1 MSKVSMYDDLKN
13 QPNDKIEAIKKIL
26 PDCFDKDGNL
36 IGEKLKEVLSGDFE
50 KPDTERFTFNW
61 AGKQK
66 AREIAYKTY
75 TDGTLKFDKERS
87 KNFDTT
93 ENLIIEGDNLQ
104 VLKLL
109 KNSYKGKVKCIY
121 IDPPYN
127 TGNDFVY
134 NDKFEL
140 DIKKYLIETGEI
152 DEDTG
157 EQLTDYIQKDD
168 GKKHSKWLS
177 FMYPRLMT
185 AREMLRDDGVIF
197 ISIDDNEVPHLR
209 LLMNEVFGEGE
220 FLTNIVW
227 HKKRGK
233 DNSAKFFS
241 TTHEHI
247 LVYSKDSDNFNLGKL
262 SLSDGTK
269 SAYKNPDNDIRGD
282 YRLLGVWAR
291 QQGGSEYE
299 YKTKSGK
306 KFEKQSWLMSIETM
320 TKLDEDNRLVCTE
333 NRLYRKLFL
342 NENEGSIPET
352 IWDDCSNNANAKDEI
367 KSLFTDAIFDTPKPT
382 PLIKRILQI
391 STAPNDLILDFF
403 AGSGTTG
410 QAVMELNQEEIDKQ
424 TKDGLFNT
432 PHPTSPAGGEEKA
445 FGGRKFILVQL
456 PEKIDEK
463 KEAFKAG
470 YTKISDITI
479 ERVKRAGEKYK
490 SVDNGFKVLQLA
502 DNPDRHNLW
511 SLGACQDNEF
521 ILTHLA
527 LLYGYGLNYQ
537 IQKIAEKEIYIMKSE
552 IEKTK
557 DAIVIM
563 EQKPLTME
571 DILSLIKE
579 YGKEKYKFF
588 SRDSAL
594 NIELTYN
601 LLQHFKEDNVIVF

>member
-1 MSKVSMYDDLKN
+1 MSKINIFDDLQN

-36 IGEKLKEVLSGDFE
+36 IAGKLKEVLSQDFE

-75 TDGTLKFDKERS
+75 TEGTLKFDKTKS
-87 KNFDTT
+87 KNFETT
-93 ENLIIEGDNLQ
+93 KNLIIEGDNLQ

-152 DEDTG
+152 DQETG
-157 EQLTDYIQKDD
+157 EQMADYIQKDD

-177 FMYPRLMT
+177 FMYPRLMV

-197 ISIDDNEVPHLR
+197 ISIDDNEVHHLR

-410 QAVMELNQEEIDKQ
+410 QAVMELNQEELDKQ
-424 TKDGLFNT
+424 AKDGMFEDKT
-432 PHPTSPAGGEEKA
+432 TEV
-445 FGGRKFILVQL
+445 GGRKFILVQL
-456 PEKIDEK
+456 PEKIDNK

-470 YTKISDITI
+470 YKHISDITI

-502 DNPDRHNLW
+502 DNPDREILWNLGN
-511 SLGACQDNEF
+511 LNDNDF
-521 ILTHLA
+521 IFTHLA
-527 LLYGYGLNYQ
+527 LLYGYGLNYKLA
-537 IQKIAEKEIYIMKSE
+537 KIAEKEIYMMKSE

-557 DAIVIM
+557 DAIVIL
-563 EQKPLTME
+563 EKNLLTMK
-571 DILSLIKE
+571 DIMLLVKN

-601 LLQHFKEDNVIVF
+601 LLQHFQEKNVVVF